1 MFKPTLRLEK
11 RVAQRLRGFRS
22 PSIRILRK
30 AIANVHPRARVKPF
44 AVPHVE
50 PPRGLTSC
58 EAWSLPGC
66 PCPLGS
72 LHPWEE
78 HRVLRTNDDILGTRL
93 WEALHR
99 IPVRPTIVNRSS
111 RDG

>member
-30 AIANVHPRARVKPF
+30 AIAKVHPQACVKPF

-50 PPRGLTSC
+50 PPRSLTSS
-58 EAWSLPGC
+58 EAWPLPGY
-66 PCPLGS
+66 PGTLGS
-72 LHPWEE
+72 LRTWEN
-78 HRVLRTNDDILGTRL
+78 HQVLRTKDDILGTSLR
-93 WEALHR
+93 EALHR

-111 RDG
+111 GI